1 MNETVLT
8 QNPDCQGGGMFT
20 ISPRASTVF
29 GAVSKARPSVRAGL
43 EKEKSRPEKE
53 LTFLRD
59 WLLLI

>member
-1 MNETVLT
+1 
-8 QNPDCQGGGMFT
+8 MFT